1 MNPARKI
8 RHGTRNLTGKT
19 IPIWLDKVTSLILA
33 NLNETE
39 ISINYLSDEMNVSRS
54 SFQRKIKGLT
64 GMTPVEF
71 IRLVRLKKAADLL
84 SEGNWRINEV
94 CFLTGFN
101 KPSYFSSCFRKQFGI
116 LPKDFVRKVSE
127 DAKENGNGTQRNGRA

>member
-1 MNPARKI
+1 MARLWI
-8 RHGTRNLTGKT
+8 SGEPEGDASAG
-19 IPIWLDKVTSLILA
+19 LDKTVCCDIVCQLYFSGQRVQIEFLYF
-33 NLNETE
+33 E
-39 ISINYLSDEMNVSRS
+39 I
-54 SFQRKIKGLT
+54 
-64 GMTPVEF
+64 VEPAFIDLQDPFLEARQKQIEKF